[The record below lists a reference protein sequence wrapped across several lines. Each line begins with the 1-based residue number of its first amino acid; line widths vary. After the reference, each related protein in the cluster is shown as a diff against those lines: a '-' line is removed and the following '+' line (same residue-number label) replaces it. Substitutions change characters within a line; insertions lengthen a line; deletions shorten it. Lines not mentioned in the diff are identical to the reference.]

1 MLQGCRILLG
11 LTGGI
16 AAYKSAELTRLLI
29 KAGAEVRVVM
39 TEGAQAFI
47 TPLTFQA
54 LSGNPVHT
62 SLLDP
67 EAEAGMGHI
76 ELAKWAD
83 IILIAPASADVM
95 ARLAAGMADDLLTT
109 LCLATEADILLAP
122 AMNQAMWRHPAT
134 QMNAETLQ
142 DYGYRLLGPDQGE
155 QACGDVGPGRMLE
168 PEAIFQLV
176 GAHRQDK
183 AVPQNT
189 TTTLSIKADSTAQAG
204 ALAGSLAGK
213 VVTITAGPTRE
224 ALDPVR
230 YISNHS
236 SGKMGFALAKA
247 ALEAGA
253 QVNLIAGPVQIKAP
267 EGVNLVSIQSAE
279 DMLQASLNVIE
290 QTDIFIAAAAVA
302 DYRAENAADQKMKK
316 KPGQNDLV
324 LRLVQ
329 NPDIVATVAS
339 HAQRPFTVGFA
350 AETQDVEN
358 YAAGKLVRKNLDMI
372 IANDVSRSDIGFN
385 SDQNAVT
392 VLWRITDDQVA
403 NHQEA
408 ISQDITSQK
417 TSKDQAE
424 PQIGRYQPDQAS
436 KTDLAGQLIEQIS
449 THFLQSS
456 QLAATL

>member
-134 QMNAETLQ
+134 QMNTETLQ

-155 QACGDVGPGRMLE
+155 QACGDIGPGRMLE
-168 PEAIFQLV
+168 PEAIFQRV
-176 GAHRQDK
+176 TEHRQDK
-183 AVPQNT
+183 AALQNAT
-189 TTTLSIKADSTAQAG
+189 ATPCIKAKADSTAQ
-204 ALAGSLAGK
+204 AGSLAGK

-253 QVNLIAGPVQIKAP
+253 QVNLIAGPVQIQAP

-302 DYRAENAADQKMKK
+302 DYRAESAADQKMKK
-316 KPGQNDLV
+316 KPGQDDLV

-372 IANDVSRSDIGFN
+372 VANDVSRTDIGFN

-392 VLWRITDDQVA
+392 VLWRIAGEQATD
-403 NHQEA
+403 
-408 ISQDITSQK
+408 S
-417 TSKDQAE
+417 DQAE
-424 PQIGRYQPDQAS
+424 PKIGRYQPDQAS

-449 THFLQSS
+449 EHFLQSS